1 MNIRKWSDAFEHRVI
16 FRLARLLPLGIG
28 GLATLALVICLLV
41 LVYALLPSIE
51 PKQPD
56 EIPTPAPTSVS
67 GAEIQQYL
75 QKPEESTEG
84 LEPPV
89 ADAASA
95 QVTDTEV
102 NPQTPEGI
110 VLATAIGELNQ
121 LLIKAGVSFI
131 DITEQQCGGYDYYGE
146 CYDWREV
153 TVTEGVS
160 KRYFEVLSIYS
171 QNDTA
176 EAVEYSVPRANFSV
190 NLVVDAGIQ
199 TQIDATKELNDILRE
214 LKPAQIL
221 EYYNAWV
228 DLRTDKE
235 AQQQQEYQTQQLEQE
250 QQYTEK
256 VANHQET
263 IATKQ
268 MLKSSSG
275 MGLIIA
281 LGLLVFAGLV
291 LAVIAIERHSR
302 AMNQL
307 LIGIRDLSPPPTPDP

>member
-1 MNIRKWSDAFEHRVI
+1 MNIRKWSDAFEHQVI

-56 EIPTPAPTSVS
+56 DIAAPAPTSVTS
-67 GAEIQQYL
+67 AEIQQYL
-75 QKPEESTEG
+75 QQAAAPTETV
-84 LEPPV
+84 EQPV
-89 ADAASA
+89 TDSASA
-95 QVTDTEV
+95 ETVTTEV
-102 NPQTPEGI
+102 NPQKPEGI
-110 VLATAIGELNQ
+110 ALATAIGELNQ
-121 LLIKAGVSFI
+121 LLIKAKVSFI
-131 DITEQQCGGYDYYGE
+131 DVTEQQCAGYGYYDE
-146 CYDWREV
+146 CYQWREV
-153 TVTEGVS
+153 TIKEGVS
-160 KRYFEVLSIYS
+160 KQYFEVLSIYS
-171 QNDTA
+171 QN
-176 EAVEYSVPRANFSV
+176 EGVERVEYSVPKADFSV
-190 NLVVDAGIQ
+190 NLVVDSGIQ
-199 TQIDATKELNDILRE
+199 AQIDATNELNNILRE

-221 EYYNAWV
+221 EYYNAWA

-275 MGLIIA
+275 MGLMIA

-307 LIGIRDLSPPPTPDP
+307 LMGIRDLSPPPAQDP